1 MRASVILSALLVAGF
16 AAAQT
21 TTYDIRSGEV
31 LSVQGNN
38 LVVRGPQGVREF
50 NIPEDFRFDLDGKQL
65 SVHELKPGMKLTALI
80 RTTTAPIELT
90 TTELRNAEVVHT
102 IGNAIVVRNTDT
114 GQYRKFTSDEMKD
127 LDLVIYR
134 DGQAVAP
141 SSLRKGDKI
150 SALVVT
156 KLPPVTLTQQDIAV
170 LAENAPPPPPK
181 PKPAA
186 AVAAA
191 PKAEPAPPPPPA
203 EKLPKTGSSL
213 PLVGLFGVLL
223 LGLGAALTIRRRRGA
238 RAR

>member
-1 MRASVILSALLVAGF
+1 MIRSTIRTKEVSMRISIILSALLVAGL
-16 AAAQT
+16 ASAQT

-38 LVVRGPQGVREF
+38 LVVRGPNGVREF

-80 RTTTAPIELT
+80 RTTSAPVELT

-141 SSLRKGDKI
+141 SRIRKGDKI
-150 SALVVT
+150 SALVV
-156 KLPPVTLTQQDIAV
+156 PQR
-170 LAENAPPPPPK
+170 
-181 PKPAA
+181 AA
-186 AVAAA
+186 
-191 PKAEPAPPPPPA
+191 
-203 EKLPKTGSSL
+203 L
-213 PLVGLFGVLL
+213 PL
-223 LGLGAALTIRRRRGA
+223 A
-238 RAR
+238 R